1 MFVETLKSKKARI
14 GRIPEHWEVMTLN
27 DVVDL
32 KFSNVDKKTLT
43 DEQPVF
49 LCNYLDVYN
58 NDYITREIDFM
69 PATATEH
76 EIKKFKLKKGDI
88 LLTKDSETPDDI
100 AVPSVVIEDLENVL
114 CGYHLAMLRPN
125 QNLVQSIYLSKLLL
139 SKPVNNQFIRLAHG
153 LTRFGLNI
161 SAFEKVIIPVAS
173 LSEQIKIAEI
183 LSTVDADKEK
193 TDAIIKETQQ
203 LKKGLMEKFFKNKAY
218 CSMKLA
224 KLEKTDLTPIY
235 IKDLGKIITG
245 TTPSTKV
252 DEYYNSNDYM
262 FVGPSDLGLKKIIEK
277 SDKYISE
284 KGFRVS
290 RQLPQDTVMVVC
302 IGATIGKVGLT
313 SKPCA
318 TNQQINSITPKKD
331 FPADYI
337 YYLMSGIKKYL
348 LAFSGDTATPILN
361 KGDFGKVISFVH
373 RSFEERETISNI
385 LSETD
390 EKIENEQNYKSELEQ
405 LKKGLLQVLLTGKVR
420 VKV

>member
-1 MFVETLKSKKARI
+1 MAVGNIQYKKTKI
-14 GRIPEHWEVMTLN
+14 GQIPEDWDVLKIGNVVQKASQRDPRKKPSSQFKYVDISSISNDLYKITDFQILTGKNAPSRAKKVIKLN
-27 DVVDL
+27 DIIYATVRPYL
-32 KFSNVDKKTLT
+32 KRIAIVPQ
-43 DEQPVF
+43 E
-49 LCNYLDVYN
+49 LDNEICSTGFCVIRCDSKPA
-58 NDYITREIDFM
+58 DYRYIFY
-69 PATATEH
+69 
-76 EIKKFKLKKGDI
+76 I
-88 LLTKDSETPDDI
+88 LLTEWLTQRLTDLQKGSSYPAITDKD
-100 AVPSVVIEDLENVL
+100 
-114 CGYHLAMLRPN
+114 
-125 QNLVQSIYLSKLLL
+125 IYS
-139 SKPVNNQFIRLAHG
+139 QFIPLPH
-153 LTRFGLNI
+153 I
-161 SAFEKVIIPVAS
+161 
-173 LSEQIKIAEI
+173 SEQRKIVEV
-183 LSTVDADKEK
+183 LSTVDADIEK